1 MKVSGDAADEGSFE
15 NPAVALVLVF
25 SEDGVGV
32 AVDGAR
38 IARAARRNFV
48 EAVERDAVGLADE
61 FAAVKHPD
69 GDGVF
74 QEMALLGEREAKIGM
89 ILAFESHGA

>member
-1 MKVSGDAADEGSFE
+1 MKEALRNA
-15 NPAVALVLVF
+15 AVAFVLVF

-32 AVDGAR
+32 AVDGAW
-38 IARAARRNFV
+38 IARAANRNFV
-48 EAVERDAVGLADE
+48 AAVERKAVGFTDE

-74 QEMALLGEREAKIGM
+74 QELALLKEREAKVGVVF
-89 ILAFESHGA
+89 AFESHGA